1 MRQVSAGQYIKKPTT
16 LEKIG
21 SAVKKEIVGKVPL
34 NLED

>member
-1 MRQVSAGQYIKKPTT
+1 MGAGQYIKKPYT

-21 SAVKKEIVGKVPL
+21 SAVKKEIVSTAPH